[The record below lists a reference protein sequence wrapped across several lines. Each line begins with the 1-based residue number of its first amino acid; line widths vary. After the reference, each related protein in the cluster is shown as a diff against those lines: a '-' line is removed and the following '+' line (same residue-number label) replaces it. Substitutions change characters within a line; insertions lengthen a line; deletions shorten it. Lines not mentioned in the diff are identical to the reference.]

1 MDRASLGELMLD
13 VVLAEEEGVL
23 LFPPQLLCPCFTLYI
38 SLYICI
44 VFTDYHPSVLDY
56 RMHCESIKHKCY
68 TKIENLLFT
77 IKSRVKYKTRLR
89 AIQI

>member
-44 VFTDYHPSVLDY
+44 VFLLISITIAVLDCSD
-56 RMHCESIKHKCY
+56 CEVR
-68 TKIENLLFT
+68 
-77 IKSRVKYKTRLR
+77 RVLML
-89 AIQI
+89 